1 MIILGWTKRLS
12 ISFFISWQ
20 TTTNSASISSCSML
34 LFFLASLTRAATSV
48 GKSVEIIGYKSA
60 SLELCFLCNLE
71 DTFSIFVDLWDL
83 SRVSLLKVQNMMKSL
98 YLAADVS
105 WKPTSCIIY
114 TILLTFYHLKIPLA
128 KCTWHILNNGMQNCT
143 IRYLK
148 LNIFLL
154 SIVNLLYKSFLD
166 LNFAMSSSTFILLY
180 VAIINDKL
188 IQAFKFIKYNC
199 VYLNILIRFVNRKFI
214 CIFSTILSE
223 DSTYQ
228 KIQNAYLITISICIF
243 LSKK

>member
-1 MIILGWTKRLS
+1 M
-12 ISFFISWQ
+12 
-20 TTTNSASISSCSML
+20 
-34 LFFLASLTRAATSV
+34 
-48 GKSVEIIGYKSA
+48 
-60 SLELCFLCNLE
+60 CFLCNLE

-83 SRVSLLKVQNMMKSL
+83 SRVSLLKVQNMIESL

-105 WKPTSCIIY
+105 WKPTSLY
-114 TILLTFYHLKIPLA
+114 YLYHLTNFSPLKIPLA
-128 KCTWHILNNGMQNCT
+128 KCKRHILNDGIWNCT

-148 LNIFLL
+148 WNISLL

-166 LNFAMSSSTFILLY
+166 LNFTMSSSTFILLD

-188 IQAFKFIKYNC
+188 IQTFKFIKYNC

-214 CIFSTILSE
+214 CIFSAILSE

-228 KIQNAYLITISICIF
+228 KIQNAFLITISICNF
-243 LSKK
+243 LSKNRYISLSLMHWLQR